1 MSDAALI
8 TGAGVIGPC
17 GRGLPA
23 LWRSLCTGESNR
35 CVIEHFDTY
44 GSPIRR
50 AGLVPGEEQWAGEP
64 DRLLDLLLVAVG
76 DALCDAGLSDRRAVA
91 LIVATTDA
99 GGNALAWGEAGAGA
113 APESDL
119 RAAFAGL
126 LAQRVGERLGLQDT
140 KLTVSTASASGGSAL
155 CVARDL
161 LAAGDA
167 QIVVVAAG
175 DVVTQSAF
183 HGLKS
188 LRTLSV
194 QGCRPFSSERGGIG
208 ISEGAVALVL
218 ERYAHGGARAHD
230 ALALLLGCGASNEA
244 SNLATPSAAGIARAV
259 AEALADARLELDDVD
274 LINAHGSGT
283 RVGDIA
289 EIQALRSVFHDGL
302 KDIALVGTKGALWHW
317 QGAAGLLEALACAL
331 SLEKGTITPTHGAEP
346 LDGAW
351 QDLDIVLET
360 RVAEMRRALSISS
373 GLDGVN
379 TAAVLAVAR

>member
-1 MSDAALI
+1 MNDGSLI
-8 TGAGVIGPC
+8 TGAGVIGPS
-17 GRGLPA
+17 GRGLQA
-23 LWRSLCTGESNR
+23 LWRALCTGKSNR
-35 CVIEHFDTY
+35 CEIEHFDTY

-50 AGLVPGEEQWAGEP
+50 AGLVPGQERRAGEP
-64 DRLLDLLLVAVG
+64 DRLFGLLLVAVG
-76 DALCDAGLSDRRAVA
+76 DALRDAGLSERRTVA

-99 GGNALAWGEAGAGA
+99 GGNALAWRKGDPGA
-113 APESDL
+113 APESDP
-119 RAAFAGL
+119 RVAFAGL
-126 LAQRVGERLGLQDT
+126 LAQRVGERLRLRGT
-140 KLTVSTASASGGSAL
+140 RLTVSTASASGGSAL

-167 QIVVVAAG
+167 QIVVVAAA

-218 ERYAHGGARAHD
+218 ERELHGAARTHD
-230 ALALLLGCGASNEA
+230 GLALLLGCGACNEA

-259 AEALADARLELDDVD
+259 ATALADARLELGDVD
-274 LINAHGSGT
+274 LISAHGSGT
-283 RVGDIA
+283 RVGDVA
-289 EIQALRSVFHDGL
+289 EVRALRSVFHDRL

-317 QGAAGLLEALACAL
+317 QGAAGLLGALACSL
-331 SLEKGTITPTHGAEP
+331 SLKKGVITPTHGAEP
-346 LDGAW
+346 LDRAW

-360 RVAEMRRALSISS
+360 RVADMHRALSISS

-379 TAAVLAVAR
+379 TAAVLAAA